1 MKSKKILII
10 APSKLIGTMSIVIEL
25 ANFLKKNFSLE
36 LIYNQ
41 NCNPKLD
48 KRKDILYVPYN
59 FPNTPIIQSIYLLL
73 KLSYKKKIN
82 EYQAIILVGQ
92 AATIAGFFLGLHKKK
107 TYILHDEI
115 RIGLR
120 KKLSKISINRSLLGN
135 ILENYLSSF
144 YEYHIVPDKWRGR
157 VQRKISN
164 YSKQNEFYLPSSLLK
179 KRLKFENYSSSKSKN
194 RNSLIFIGRPK
205 PENIIKAIFKI
216 LKNSNYNFVIQA
228 RDAQSKETISNLIN
242 EYEVEEDRLI
252 FLENPV
258 NFYDLDSIIS
268 RGDIGIV
275 AFERDTVNSRVI
287 GYSSGKLNRFLM
299 NGLPCFCSDKNY
311 MGWVEKNGLGI
322 CGNIENI
329 ESSIE
334 KIFFDY
340 DTFSEN
346 AIRFYTK
353 NLVYDD
359 YAEKLRNHIKYYE

>member
-10 APSKLIGTMSIVIEL
+10 APSKLVGTMAIVIEL

-48 KRKDILYVPYN
+48 KRSDIFYIPYG
-59 FPNTPIIQSIYLLL
+59 FPNTPIIQSIYLLF
-73 KLSYKKKIN
+73 KLSYKKKIS
-82 EYQAIILVGQ
+82 EYHAIVLVGQ

-120 KKLSKISINRSLLGN
+120 KRLSKISFNRSLLGN

-144 YEYHIVPDKWRGR
+144 FKYHIVPDKWRGR
-157 VQRKISN
+157 VQRKISR
-164 YSKQNEFYLPSSLLK
+164 YMKRNEFHLPSSLLK
-179 KRLKFENYSSSKSKN
+179 KRLDIEKNSPQKSKK

-205 PENIIKAIFKI
+205 PKKIIKAIFRI
-216 LKNSNYNFVIQA
+216 LKNSNYNFIIQA
-228 RDAQSKETISNLIN
+228 RDTQSKEIISNLIN
-242 EYEVEEDRLI
+242 EYGVDEDRLI
-252 FLENPV
+252 FLDNPV
-258 NFYDLDSIIS
+258 NFYDLDNIIS

-275 AFERDTVNSRVI
+275 AFERDTVNSRII

-299 NGLPCFCSDKNY
+299 NGLPCFCTDKNY

-322 CGNIENI
+322 CANIEDF

-340 DTFSEN
+340 ETFSKN
-346 AIRFYTK
+346 AIKFYEK

-359 YAEKLRNHIKYYE
+359 YAEKLKGHIECNE